1 VIFAL
6 SARQDTLDSVRHR
19 ILDLVHDLA
28 PGLQKSPTVGFTGPV
43 DLVVTGALADDVIA
57 VTREALT
64 NAVKHSQ
71 ADQTGVILDI
81 IDGMVHLM
89 ICDNGAGITDT
100 SRRSGLANLEARA
113 TERGGSFVI
122 TTGPTGTTVDW
133 SVPIS
138 NSGPIN
144 DSAPINNTGHETVA

>member
-1 VIFAL
+1 MV
-6 SARQDTLDSVRHR
+6 
-19 ILDLVHDLA
+19 
-28 PGLQKSPTVGFTGPV
+28 TGP
-43 DLVVTGALADDVIA
+43 LADDVVA

-64 NAVKHSQ
+64 NVVKHSR
-71 ADQTGVILDI
+71 ADQTGVTLDI
-81 IDGMVHLM
+81 SGGMVHLM

-133 SVPIS
+133 SVPI
-138 NSGPIN
+138 NDAVPIN
-144 DSAPINNTGHETVA
+144 EPGPTNDEAPINEPGHEPVA